1 MMMNDDDI
9 GKLIGLLDNIIE
21 ISGSYGVAFN
31 KVLDSDDGADWDS
44 YLLNGYEPLENYI
57 NNLIKD
63 KCKEAFKDGAEM
75 AKKGYI

>member
-1 MMMNDDDI
+1 MMNDDDI

-21 ISGSYGVAFN
+21 ISGSYGAAFS

-63 KCKEAFKDGAEM
+63 KCKEAFKAGTEM
-75 AKKGYI
+75 AKKGYV